1 MLITIRYM
9 IIPIN
14 TTYISISI
22 LVHFFY
28 FVVLGSDR
36 MKLGEPE
43 LKTLKYSHV
52 TGLQLPCDMGARID
66 GARCHLARYP

>member
-43 LKTLKYSHV
+43 LKTFEVQSRDRPAVAMRH
-52 TGLQLPCDMGARID
+52 GCPN
-66 GARCHLARYP
+66 